1 MRKSGMLMPVS
12 ALPGAYGIGCFSKE
26 AYDFVDQLKKAGQ
39 QYWQILPLG
48 PTGYGD
54 SPYQSVS
61 TFAGNPYFIDL
72 ETLIVQ
78 KLLTKEECESCD
90 WGGSESYVDYEKM
103 YLSRYKLLRKAYER
117 ADLKNDPDYAVFLKK
132 EKDWL
137 LDYCLF
143 MAIKNA
149 QNGKCWIDWPEELK
163 DRHSKAVKEAEKEL
177 AEEVGFYSFQQ
188 YCFTTQWNKLKEY
201 ANEKGIQIIGDVPI
215 YVALDSSDA
224 WANPEMLQ
232 FDEDYNPKAV
242 AGCPPDAF
250 SAIGQLWGNPLY
262 DWKKL
267 KKDNYGWWVQRMS
280 HSLKLYDV
288 VRIDHFR
295 GFDEYYAIPYGDET
309 AENGEWEKG
318 PGMELF
324 RALHKEIKEL
334 RVIAEDLGFLTES
347 VLEMLKESGFPGMK
361 VLQFAFDGSED
372 SSYLPYKYDS
382 NCVVYTGTHD
392 NETTKGWLE
401 NLQGHDLKFVR
412 EYINCYE
419 QPVNDCVWALIR
431 TALSSVAELAIIP
444 IQDYLC
450 LGNEARMNAPSTLGD
465 NWKWRLTK
473 NQISETTVYHM
484 REVTRIYGRLAKEK
498 EPVLSEDRKS
508 EKEKTEAETETKA
521 EKKGEA

>member
-1 MRKSGMLMPVS
+1 MRASGILMGISSIPS
-12 ALPGAYGIGCFSKE
+12 KYGIGCFSKE
-26 AYDFVDQLKKAGQ
+26 AYDFVDQLKMAGQ

-72 ETLIVQ
+72 ETLIDK

-117 ADLKNDPDYAVFLKK
+117 ADLKNDPDYMVFLKK

-250 SAIGQLWGNPLY
+250 SESGQLWGNPLY

-392 NETTKGWLE
+392 NDTTAGWFEKLSDGDKE
-401 NLQGHDLKFVR
+401 VALRYMNSFYTPKEEQHWDL
-412 EYINCYE
+412 I
-419 QPVNDCVWALIR
+419 ALAMR
-431 TALSSVAELAIIP
+431 STADTCIIP
-444 IQDYLC
+444 VQDF
-450 LGNEARMNAPSTLGD
+450 LGLGSEARINMPSTLGD
-465 NWKWRLTK
+465 NWKWRMTK
-473 NQISETTVYHM
+473 GAFSEELKEKIRRMTKL
-484 REVTRIYGRLAKEK
+484 YGR
-498 EPVLSEDRKS
+498 
-508 EKEKTEAETETKA
+508 
-521 EKKGEA
+521 